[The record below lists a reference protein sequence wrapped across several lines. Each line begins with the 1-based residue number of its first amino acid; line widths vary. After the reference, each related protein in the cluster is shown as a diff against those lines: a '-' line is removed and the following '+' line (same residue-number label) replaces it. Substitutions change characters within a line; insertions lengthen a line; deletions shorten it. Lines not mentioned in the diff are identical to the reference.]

1 MKKFLV
7 SLSVT
12 FLILLTSLSSFA
24 QAKLPVLM
32 YHNVTSDY
40 DLVLKDP
47 TVHITAMSLEEHL
60 VSLIS
65 AGYNTISLD
74 DYYAWYNE
82 NKPLPPNPILITF
95 DDGYVSNYELAYPLF
110 QKYNLKATIFVIA
123 SRMGADNVEF
133 PHFSWEEAREMERSG
148 LIDIES
154 HSFTHPDFSRLS
166 YAQTVVEMRLS
177 KFAIES
183 NLGKKCRYFA
193 YPYGK
198 LNSASTAVA
207 KSAGYEMVVV
217 GRDKSADIP
226 IKNVFEI
233 PRYTVKG
240 THSGED
246 VINLIRE

>member
-1 MKKFLV
+1 MKKIIV
-7 SLSVT
+7 SLFVT
-12 FLILLTSLSSFA
+12 FVILLMSVSSFA
-24 QAKLPVLM
+24 QGKLPVLM
-32 YHNVTSDY
+32 YHNVTTDY
-40 DLVLKDP
+40 DLVIKDP
-47 TVHITAMSLEEHL
+47 TVHITVSALEEHL

-74 DYYAWYNE
+74 DYSALLSE
-82 NKPLPPNPILITF
+82 NKPLPKNPVLITF
-95 DDGYVSNYELAYPLF
+95 DDGYVSNYDLAYPLF

-133 PHFSWEEAREMERSG
+133 PHFSWEEAREMEKSG

-154 HSFTHPDFSRLS
+154 HSFTHPNFSSLS
-166 YAQTVVEMRLS
+166 YAETVVEMRLS

-198 LNSASTAVA
+198 LNPSSSAVA
-207 KSAGYEMVVV
+207 KSAGYEMVLV

-226 IKNVFEI
+226 IVNAYEI
-233 PRYTVKG
+233 PRYTIKG

-246 VINLIRE
+246 VINLFKE